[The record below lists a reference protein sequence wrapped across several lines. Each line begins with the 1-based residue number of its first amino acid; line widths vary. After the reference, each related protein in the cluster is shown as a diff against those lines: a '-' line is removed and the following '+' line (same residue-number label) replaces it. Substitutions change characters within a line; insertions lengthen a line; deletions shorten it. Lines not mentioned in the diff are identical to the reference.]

1 MSKTMDS
8 DDVVPGSARSR
19 RGTAAAA
26 TALAA
31 VLLMSLGLSP
41 AAAAATV
48 EAPPHRSVG
57 SVGPATAQLAP
68 DVAERL
74 AGVAQDLAEA
84 VTHGEITET
93 QAASFLGQVYRKI
106 AC

>member
-1 MSKTMDS
+1 MSKTKDP

-19 RGTAAAA
+19 RATAAAA

-41 AAAAATV
+41 ATAADTA
-48 EAPPHRSVG
+48 EAPAHRSAG
-57 SVGPATAQLAP
+57 AVGPETAPLDQD
-68 DVAERL
+68 DVERL

-84 VTHGEITET
+84 VTHGEISEA
-93 QAASFLGQVYRKI
+93 QAAFFLAQVYRKMLV
-106 AC
+106 